1 MTWSNNCVLI
11 SKATKEADYDA
22 DPVLRKVDN
31 PENAIL
37 QIMYTKLYVPVVN
50 VLEENNTKILEQF
63 TLFRMEEEGK
73 KAPYQFLPCNFY

>member
-73 KAPYQFLPCNFY
+73 KTPYQFLPCNFY